1 MFFIS
6 GRRDYSDYSGEH
18 NFSFHSKIVVTIFS
32 FKKIICSYG
41 LGSHSLTRCP
51 TENPPNPLMAFLILI
66 YTNKKHIPK
75 GMCFLLAEDGTSYS
89 LAFNVSSVWLLN
101 KLCLFRAK
109 AFALSSLALEPDKAS
124 PCGSRPA
131 FTLKKN
137 SGRRDSNPRRQ
148 PWEGCILPLN
158 YFRMFFFIIQQK
170 TFFVIFYPK
179 LVYLSPCR

>member
-41 LGSHSLTRCP
+41 LGSHSLTRRP
-51 TENPPNPLMAFLILI
+51 TENPPNPLMAFLILT

-131 FTLKKN
+131 FTLKK
-137 SGRRDSNPRRQ
+137 
-148 PWEGCILPLN
+148 
-158 YFRMFFFIIQQK
+158 K
-170 TFFVIFYPK
+170 
-179 LVYLSPCR
+179 